1 MKRKDYI
8 KKKLNLSVLWVAIAQ
23 TQWTELLIN
32 TQLCLP
38 WYSFSSCL
46 QLHSSFCPP
55 SSSSSAVTLNSCFLT
70 VWSWLLSSLFPF
82 LLWFTWFIPREL
94 KTWRKAF
101 RNWIVLPFPTG
112 GAHLVFC
119 ALLTTLYRKW
129 SFWCLS
135 RTVPYISKGL
145 YLAFFDSVL
154 LWGRFCSADPPL
166 I

>member
-1 MKRKDYI
+1 MYCEWQLHRHNE
-8 KKKLNLSVLWVAIAQ
+8 LNFGLTKFDKHTALPSVILILIMSPASFLVLSSLFKFFCSNS
-23 TQWTELLIN
+23 ELL
-32 TQLCLP
+32 
-38 WYSFSSCL
+38 S
-46 QLHSSFCPP
+46 
-55 SSSSSAVTLNSCFLT
+55 FLT
-70 VWSWLLSSLFPF
+70 VWSWLLPSLFPF